1 MNEAATD
8 GHPLRCTQDGAMP
21 IVLAEELEADPHT
34 VCARY
39 RTLSPVVARSTGG
52 FVVLGAAEIDALL
65 KDGRLCSTKTAA
77 IRAKG
82 ITDGP
87 LWEFYKLSMQVW
99 DDPEHR
105 KRRAPF
111 TRTFALRLI
120 EQTRP
125 MIRAL
130 AHRLIDNW
138 IQGRPVDFV
147 DSFAK
152 QIPALTIAHILGMPE
167 EDVPHFTT
175 LSYEAA
181 RVTGFNWGPEDLP
194 LMQESCRQMVSSVQ
208 QMLMDRRNCPRE
220 DFLSRY
226 LAEIEIKADGL
237 SAEEAVTQIVL
248 LIVAGTE
255 TTRFAEA
262 VLVSLLMQHR
272 SQWDAICRNPELAPR
287 AVREA
292 LRFEPSAGTIGRV
305 SAEPIAIGGHVV
317 PAGQLILLSLL
328 SAARDE
334 RVYQRPGEFDIM
346 REDLPRTNISFGGGM
361 HRCLGESLALAE
373 LEESLIALTQRIPQL
388 RLAGAQPQI
397 RGHSGVR
404 RIEGMQVVW

>member
-1 MNEAATD
+1 
-8 GHPLRCTQDGAMP
+8 
-21 IVLAEELEADPHT
+21 
-34 VCARY
+34 
-39 RTLSPVVARSTGG
+39 
-52 FVVLGAAEIDALL
+52 
-65 KDGRLCSTKTAA
+65 
-77 IRAKG
+77 
-82 ITDGP
+82 
-87 LWEFYKLSMQVW
+87 
-99 DDPEHR
+99 
-105 KRRAPF
+105 
-111 TRTFALRLI
+111 
-120 EQTRP
+120 
-125 MIRAL
+125 
-130 AHRLIDNW
+130 
-138 IQGRPVDFV
+138 
-147 DSFAK
+147 
-152 QIPALTIAHILGMPE
+152 
-167 EDVPHFTT
+167 
-175 LSYEAA
+175 
-181 RVTGFNWGPEDLP
+181 
-194 LMQESCRQMVSSVQ
+194 MVSSVQ
-208 QMLMDRRNCPRE
+208 QMLMDRRNRPRE

-305 SAEPIAIGGHVV
+305 SAEPVAIGGHVV

-361 HRCLGESLALAE
+361 HRCLGELLALAE

>member
-1 MNEAATD
+1 MNEVATD
-8 GHPLRCTQDGAMP
+8 GHPLRCTQDGATP

-52 FVVLGAAEIDALL
+52 FVVLGAAEIEALL
-65 KDGRLCSTKTAA
+65 KDDRVRSAKAETN
-77 IRAKG
+77 RAKG

-87 LWEFYKLSMQVW
+87 LWEFYRLSMQV
-99 DDPEHR
+99 DGPEHR

-130 AHRLIDNW
+130 AHRLFDNW
-138 IQGRPVDFV
+138 IQGRAVDFV
-147 DSFAK
+147 DGFAK
-152 QIPALTIAHILGMPE
+152 QLPALTIAQILGIPE
-167 EDVPHFTT
+167 QDIPHFTT
-175 LSYEAA
+175 LSNEAA
-181 RVTGFNWGPEDLP
+181 RVTGFNWGPEELP
-194 LMQESCRQMVSSVQ
+194 LMQESCRQMVSLVQ
-208 QMLMDRRNCPRE
+208 QMLMDRRDRPRE

-237 SAEEAVTQIVL
+237 SAEEAVAQIVL
-248 LIVAGTE
+248 LIAAGIE
-255 TTRFAEA
+255 TTRFAEVA
-262 VLVSLLMQHR
+262 LVSLLMQHR

-292 LRFEPSAGTIGRV
+292 LRFEPSVGTIVRV
-305 SAEPIAIGGHVV
+305 SAEPVAISGHVV
-317 PAGQLILLSLL
+317 PAGQLIHLSLL
-328 SAARDE
+328 SASRDE
-334 RVYQRPGEFDIM
+334 RVHQRSGEFDIM
-346 REDLPRTNISFGGGM
+346 RDDLPRTNIGFGGGL
-361 HRCLGESLALAE
+361 HRCLGDSLALAE
-373 LEESLIALTQRIPQL
+373 LEESLIALTQRLPQL
-388 RLAGAQPQI
+388 RMAGAPPQI
-397 RGHSGVR
+397 WGHSGVR